1 MHAGIRILDR
11 QLCDLARAA
20 AFLSCTCARCF
31 VESKDAVAFE
41 DFVDVVDFVDQA
53 GAGIWGIPAAS
64 PQRRGGWSPWRPRK
78 GSAEDR
84 ESRW

>member
-1 MHAGIRILDR
+1 MLLDR
-11 QLCDLARAA
+11 APARYH
-20 AFLSCTCARCF
+20 CATF
-31 VESKDAVAFE
+31 VLVAGAVDVLDYV
-41 DFVDVVDFVDQA
+41 DFVGFVNFVDQA

-64 PQRRGGWSPWRPRK
+64 PQRRGGWSPWQPRK